1 MKNMQPGNQSDKDE
15 TPRLSLRLRQRDL
28 GQATLESLFVMFLMF
43 MLIAAIYQMFLIHNA
58 IYQMAANAYYDT
70 FQEARNKNNPNTG
83 FTTDINKPLKLK
95 NGSQTIPTIRFF
107 QAGVSMQVTKKY
119 WIGSGTKGEV
129 FSMPDFGSGT
139 ASANQQANNSP
150 PCSGCG
156 CSLDGD
162 PDHTIGSVQ
171 LGWIMSNPGV
181 EPSFP
186 HTTYVD
192 ANGNTKYGLTPNC
205 S

>member
-1 MKNMQPGNQSDKDE
+1 MQPANFLDRPVGLRLLS
-15 TPRLSLRLRQRDL
+15 RLSQKDL
-28 GQATLESLFVMFLMF
+28 GQATLESLFIMFLMF

-70 FQEARNKNNPNTG
+70 FKEARDKNDPNTE

-95 NGSQTIPTIRFF
+95 TGGQTIPTIRFF
-107 QAGVSMQVTKKY
+107 QSGVSMQVKRKY

-156 CSLDGD
+156 CSVDGD

-192 ANGNTKYGLTPNC
+192 AKGNTKYGLKPNC
-205 S
+205 N